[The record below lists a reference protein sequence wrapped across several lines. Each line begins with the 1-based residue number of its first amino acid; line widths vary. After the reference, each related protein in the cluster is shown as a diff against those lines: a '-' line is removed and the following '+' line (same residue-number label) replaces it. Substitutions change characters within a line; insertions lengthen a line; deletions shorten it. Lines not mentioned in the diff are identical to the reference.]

1 MGTAVEPAV
10 ADAPV
15 AEALAAEALAL
26 ADASGEDVCCD
37 RAADANS
44 TTNMALTLNRSNT
57 FFTPSTPFSMR
68 SGAPRRSGHSPTYP
82 FWGIVDGWHGLS
94 QQPLTELMH
103 ERPRETVRKAPI
115 DHELKPQKSTKQAQ
129 EALFRCRR

>member
-1 MGTAVEPAV
+1 MANALADAVAVALPLALALGLTEEAALMGTAVEPAV

-15 AEALAAEALAL
+15 AEALAL

-57 FFTPSTPFSMR
+57 FFTLSTPFDEVR
-68 SGAPRRSGHSPTYP
+68 CPKKIRVPDLPIPSGALWAVKVG
-82 FWGIVDGWHGLS
+82 
-94 QQPLTELMH
+94 
-103 ERPRETVRKAPI
+103 
-115 DHELKPQKSTKQAQ
+115 STS
-129 EALFRCRR
+129 RN

>member
-1 MGTAVEPAV
+1 MANALADTVAVALPLALALGLTEEAALMGTAVEPAV

-57 FFTPSTPFSMR
+57 FFTPSTPFDKVRCPKKVRALTYLSLL
-68 SGAPRRSGHSPTYP
+68 GHC
-82 FWGIVDGWHGLS
+82 
-94 QQPLTELMH
+94 
-103 ERPRETVRKAPI
+103 ER
-115 DHELKPQKSTKQAQ
+115 
-129 EALFRCRR
+129 

>member
-1 MGTAVEPAV
+1 LANALADAVAVALPLALPLALALGPTEEAALMGTAVEPAV

-15 AEALAAEALAL
+15 AAEALAV

-68 SGAPRRSGHSPTYP
+68 SGAPRRSGH
-82 FWGIVDGWHGLS
+82 
-94 QQPLTELMH
+94 
-103 ERPRETVRKAPI
+103 
-115 DHELKPQKSTKQAQ
+115 
-129 EALFRCRR
+129 